1 MPAKKKA
8 LNTPLQ
14 LLQELSNSL
23 LVHFDKACR
32 QAVAEAESAL
42 AKLEKQRGKAQD
54 KLLKARARLDEAGSA
69 GKSKAQAKARN
80 RIEELESSMALLQER
95 QGEMLTYLAE
105 LKRDVATA
113 TGLARG
119 IQEVETAVGRAMQP
133 AAAKADKAA
142 SPKATTTA
150 AKRPAASAKAAAS
163 KPTSSAR
170 APAKPAAA
178 KRAPGK
184 AAASSAANSKAAPA
198 STAKPKPTPAK
209 PASAKPAGTKA
220 PAGSKVAASKAGGS
234 TKAATAKKPS
244 ARKPARPA
252 SKIPEAAATG
262 GAQPDASAS

>member
-133 AAAKADKAA
+133 AAAKAA

-209 PASAKPAGTKA
+209 PAGTKA

-252 SKIPEAAATG
+252 SKAPETAATE

>member
-69 GKSKAQAKARN
+69 GKPKAQAKARN

-119 IQEVETAVGRAMQP
+119 IQEVETAVGAMQP

-209 PASAKPAGTKA
+209 PASAKQAGTKA
-220 PAGSKVAASKAGGS
+220 PAGSKAAASKAGGS

-252 SKIPEAAATG
+252 SKAPEAAATE

>member
-69 GKSKAQAKARN
+69 GKPKAQAKARN

-184 AAASSAANSKAAPA
+184 AAASSAANSKAASA
-198 STAKPKPTPAK
+198 STA
-209 PASAKPAGTKA
+209 
-220 PAGSKVAASKAGGS
+220 
-234 TKAATAKKPS
+234 
-244 ARKPARPA
+244 
-252 SKIPEAAATG
+252 
-262 GAQPDASAS
+262 